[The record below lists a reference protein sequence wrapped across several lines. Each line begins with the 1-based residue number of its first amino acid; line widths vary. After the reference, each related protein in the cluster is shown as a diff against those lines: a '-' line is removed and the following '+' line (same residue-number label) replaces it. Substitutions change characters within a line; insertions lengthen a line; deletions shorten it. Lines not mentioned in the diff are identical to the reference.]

1 MTMNGSSTE
10 EEDIVWYF
18 AIGSMCNPISI
29 TNRELHAIESFPAEV
44 MDHEL
49 HFFGSSGVAGAVA
62 KEGKS
67 FHGVLHKMTKD
78 DKIKLD
84 KIEMGYDADPCKC
97 KLYDGSEQDA
107 VIYVMNREKLK
118 NFGKTEDKPP
128 TERYITIIIEGC
140 EHYGVKKEY
149 VDWLKS
155 LEFQKRK
162 VPSEFEKFV
171 IPEGTPTMT
180 DTDVEVGDGK
190 DDNPLYTT
198 CNGKVLKHEGFPD
211 MMLEKILSNK
221 ARGIHSFEVWLN
233 AMLYDPTFGI
243 IKSPEDVSK
252 LCAASTEDQIVGW
265 SNLPQSKMKTTVV
278 GLIDLTYKD

>member
-1 MTMNGSSTE
+1 MNGISTE

-18 AIGSMCNPISI
+18 AIGSMCNPISM
-29 TNRELHAIESFPAEV
+29 TNRELHPIESFPAEV

-49 HFFGSSGVAGAVA
+49 HFFGSSGMAGAIA
-62 KEGKS
+62 QEGKS

-84 KIEMGYDADPCKC
+84 KMEMGYDADPCKC

-107 VIYVMNREKLK
+107 VIYVMNPEKFK
-118 NFGKTEDKPP
+118 SFGKTEDKPP

-140 EHYGVKKEY
+140 EHYGVKKGY
-149 VDWLKS
+149 IDWLRS

-162 VPSEFEKFV
+162 VPSEFDTLL

-180 DTDVEVGDGK
+180 VTDLEVGDGK

-198 CNGKVLKHEGFPD
+198 CNGKVLKHEGFPE
-211 MMLEKILSNK
+211 MILEKILTNK
-221 ARGIHSFEVWLN
+221 AKGIHSYEVFLN
-233 AMLYDPTFGI
+233 TFLYDPVCGI
-243 IKSPEDVSK
+243 IKSPEDISK

-265 SNLPQSKMKTTVV
+265 SKLPQSKMKTTVV
-278 GLIDLTYKD
+278 GLIDLKYKD